1 MLKWFQCSADEVE
14 WNHSASRDRWL
25 RPARNIVSVSCYLL
39 KLHIKLKMRSM
50 RAYGDE
56 FVVVSV
62 GEQPEV
68 DLTEITINCPD
79 KVGLGC
85 DIARIV
91 FEFGVSITRGDL
103 VTDGRWCFVALWV
116 IPRKSMLPMRWTLMK
131 QRLEEACPSNLPSLL
146 PLPSP
151 PVSLSQRILLL
162 QVSSIDR
169 TGLLNDVSQKLWEL
183 EFTIHKVKVSTTPEE
198 KSINFFFI
206 SDSRNKLP
214 WRKRGDEV
222 VQQVKELLG
231 TNCSCCDIQ
240 QASQELRGLEI
251 LPPPAWLTMDLV
263 YDEPPTFE
271 KRRSDSIGIQ
281 NVSSATIEVKD
292 DTINSPLH
300 TLLQVTC
307 KRRKGLLYDTLRC
320 VKDLKLQ
327 VAHMRI
333 ASLED
338 GNSEISVFFLDC
350 KGRKVTDQASKDNIL
365 YSVREAVENPLR
377 IKIITRGV
385 DTELFVSTPIE
396 NCGRGR
402 PRVVYDVTLALKLL
416 DVGIFQ
422 ADIGRH
428 EVDNHKWEVYR
439 FLLSDRED
447 FNLTCTKNRNLII
460 ERVQDMLLG

>member
-1 MLKWFQCSADEVE
+1 M
-14 WNHSASRDRWL
+14 
-25 RPARNIVSVSCYLL
+25 
-39 KLHIKLKMRSM
+39 
-50 RAYGDE
+50 
-56 FVVVSV
+56 
-62 GEQPEV
+62 
-68 DLTEITINCPD
+68 
-79 KVGLGC
+79 
-85 DIARIV
+85 
-91 FEFGVSITRGDL
+91 FGNE
-103 VTDGRWCFVALWV
+103 C
-116 IPRKSMLPMRWTLMK
+116 
-131 QRLEEACPSNLPSLL
+131 
-146 PLPSP
+146 
-151 PVSLSQRILLL
+151 
-162 QVSSIDR
+162 
-169 TGLLNDVSQKLWEL
+169 
-183 EFTIHKVKVSTTPEE
+183 
-198 KSINFFFI
+198 
-206 SDSRNKLP
+206 RNKLP

-422 ADIGRH
+422 
-428 EVDNHKWEVYR
+428 VYTP
-439 FLLSDRED
+439 L
-447 FNLTCTKNRNLII
+447 NIH
-460 ERVQDMLLG
+460 